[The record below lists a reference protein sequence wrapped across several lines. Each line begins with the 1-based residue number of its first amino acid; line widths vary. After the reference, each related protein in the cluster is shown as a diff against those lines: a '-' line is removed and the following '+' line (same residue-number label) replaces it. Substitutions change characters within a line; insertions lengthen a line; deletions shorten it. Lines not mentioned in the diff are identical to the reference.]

1 MPHINLLPWRE
12 ELRKRRQ
19 REFGIAALG
28 AVLITAGVLA
38 LVHIQ
43 FNSVINYQ
51 QSRNQFLEEQIAQ
64 LDEKIQEIATLDE
77 EKRRLLARMQII
89 QRLQASRPEIVRL
102 FDELVIAM
110 PGGVYFDKLKQ
121 QNNKVDIF
129 GYAQSNARVSSIMRR
144 LAKSPWFKDPK
155 LLQIKAGAKSEQDGV
170 RLNHFSLQVTQR
182 RPEQEN
188 ATEERPS

>member
-19 REFGIAALG
+19 REFGIAGLG
-28 AVLITAGVLA
+28 GVLITVGVLI

-43 FNSVINYQ
+43 FNSLINYQ
-51 QSRNQFLEEQIAQ
+51 QKRNQFLEKQIAL
-64 LDEKIQEIATLDE
+64 LDEKIKQISTLDE

-89 QRLQASRPEIVRL
+89 QRLQASRPEIVHL

-110 PGGVYFDKLKQ
+110 PDGLYFDKVKQ
-121 QNNKVDIF
+121 QNNKVAIL

-144 LAKSPWFKDPK
+144 LAKSSWFKDPK
-155 LLQIKAGAKSEQDGV
+155 LLQIKADAKAEKNGV
-170 RLNHFSLQVTQR
+170 QLNHFSLQVMQR
-182 RPEQEN
+182 KPEQQN
-188 ATEERPS
+188 LQEEKPS